1 LYQTKII
8 EDKGFNK
15 WTGAY
20 DRTAIAI
27 KWISLIINF
36 KFYRMCYC
44 FFFGYKQ
51 FLVLFQKKKFKK
63 HTVLATL
70 LSMFFSQCVI
80 IVCDVVAL
88 TQLPW
93 GDQLTWMML
102 DSLIVSVFLL
112 IVEFIE
118 VVKIDKIM
126 RTVNTAG
133 HNARKSA
140 AAVESSESDGLSSDG
155 ESEEDD
161 YPDWR
166 LMLKNVE
173 GNTNLFKRT
182 KA

>member
-1 LYQTKII
+1 VFEAALAAFKKANKKPEEKPKEKPKVPGQFTQDFLDAQKIHYKGKFLYQTKII

-15 WTGAY
+15 WTNAY
-20 DRTAIAI
+20 DRTAIGI
-27 KWISLIINF
+27 KWVSLIINF

-93 GDQLTWMML
+93 GDQLGWMML

-118 VVKIDKIM
+118 VV
-126 RTVNTAG
+126 
-133 HNARKSA
+133 
-140 AAVESSESDGLSSDG
+140 
-155 ESEEDD
+155 
-161 YPDWR
+161 
-166 LMLKNVE
+166 
-173 GNTNLFKRT
+173 
-182 KA
+182 